1 MIKIHRNYVNKCVNK
16 SLKNGKYE
24 KRKKKRIGYHVKIS
38 HQNISYLLIDKRYRS
53 NKFQNVCIS
62 KYTYLIVSF
71 YF

>member
-24 KRKKKRIGYHVKIS
+24 KRKKEGIEYHVKIS

-53 NKFQNVCIS
+53 NK
-62 KYTYLIVSF
+62 L
-71 YF
+71 